1 MPRRTHRRCLA
12 TVATVIV
19 GLSSMATARASDVS
33 VATPRPLG
41 DLVHVDGDFVVFE
54 RGRSHPVE
62 AKDGDGN
69 GSASVTTH
77 DGYATFGD
85 PDLLDHYDVRM
96 VDSDRVEELR
106 PLVARAVGDTVGAAG
121 QSLRVLAG
129 TIRNQGTGKGQIDV
143 VLSTTSPCGGAWL
156 ACAGPTLEDG
166 VVVAGRI
173 WVHPKLLDRPSHEI
187 DNTLRHELGHTL
199 GLAHYA
205 GTVEGRIQTMHPT
218 RFDAARWETGDRRGL
233 RALAGSPPAPVVILE
248 SVTVDGST
256 LKVAGRIEDA
266 RAGTVLLL
274 TIDGVTERQVMEH
287 SNFTRTQSVGG
298 GRHEVCAAVERDGLP
313 DGTVCQT
320 VFSATDPVGEIEATG
335 SGPHGIEIVG
345 WARDPQTAAPITVV
359 VTVGERTVEVLAQSA
374 HDPSTHPAHGST
386 HGFEVVVPVAPG
398 EHPVCVTARNVGDG
412 DDTVLGCRVVAVSE
426 LSVGGIGLQ
435 TI

>member
-12 TVATVIV
+12 TVATIV
-19 GLSSMATARASDVS
+19 VALSSVTTARADDPIVPLS
-33 VATPRPLG
+33 TPTDG
-41 DLVHVDGDFVVFE
+41 LVHVDGDFVVFD

-69 GSASVTTH
+69 GSGSVTTH

-96 VDSDRVEELR
+96 VDSDRVEDLR

-143 VLSTTSPCGGAWL
+143 VLSTSSPCGGAWL
-156 ACAGPTLEDG
+156 ACAGPTLDDG

-205 GTVEGRIQTMHPT
+205 GAVEGRVQTMHPT

-233 RALAGSPPAPVVILE
+233 RDLAGSPPAPVVILE
-248 SVTVDGST
+248 SVRVDGGV
-256 LKVAGRIEDA
+256 LEVAGRIDDA
-266 RAGTVLLL
+266 RVGTVLLL
-274 TIDGVTERQVMEH
+274 TVDGVTERRTMQH
-287 SNFTRTQSVGG
+287 SNFTRTQTVGG

-313 DGTVCQT
+313 DGTVCET
-320 VFSATDPVGEIEATG
+320 VFSASDPAGEIEAIG

-345 WARDPQTAAPITVV
+345 WARDPQTVAPITVV
-359 VTVGERTVEVLAQSA
+359 VTVGDRTVEVLAQSA
-374 HDPSTHPAHGST
+374 HDPATHAAHGST
-386 HGFEVVVPVAPG
+386 HGFEVVVPAASG
-398 EHPVCVTARNVGDG
+398 EHSVCVTARNVGDG
-412 DDTVLGCRVVAVSE
+412 NDTMLGCRVIAVSE
-426 LSVGGIGLQ
+426 LSVGRIGLQ